1 MTNRSLGVI
10 VLGVWAIATGVI
22 SLIPALAFPLSAVV
36 LALMLI
42 AAGIL
47 LLLGR

>member
-1 MTNRSLGVI
+1 MNDRKLGVI
-10 VLGVWAIATGVI
+10 CLAIWAI
-22 SLIPALAFPLSAVV
+22 LSGLLVLTNITFAAAPIV
-36 LALMLI
+36 LALLLI